1 LQLLCSFFL
10 LLNLAVEIGHPALD
24 SESLEKTKPTRF
36 VLGGSE
42 NNIASY
48 PRQGRHMRQ
57 QQHVT
62 LALEEKSIT
71 QHRSPPSRCQMR
83 AKQWVLARYRRQSP
97 KSAKAADSCIAEH
110 PVASMLFAAFGKSSP
125 VMEGRLW
132 GVQGGAW
139 QWRSGMYFLQG
150 HWRVILWLSSS
161 TAAA

>member
-71 QHRSPPSRCQMR
+71 QHRSPPEAVSTAGEAVGSCSLPP
-83 AKQWVLARYRRQSP
+83 AISKIC
-97 KSAKAADSCIAEH
+97 KAADSCIAEH